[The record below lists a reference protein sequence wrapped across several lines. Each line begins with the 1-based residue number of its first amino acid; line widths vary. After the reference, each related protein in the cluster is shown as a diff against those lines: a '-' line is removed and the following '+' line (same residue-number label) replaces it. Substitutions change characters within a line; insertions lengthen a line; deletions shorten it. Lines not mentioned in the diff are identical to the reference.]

1 MCNGENAIIYV
12 IALLWTNERAITLFC
27 TDMGAKRMGAKC
39 AIVCKMCNSVLNG
52 QNFSLCVEKCN

>member
-1 MCNGENAIIYV
+1 MYNGENAIIYV

-39 AIVCKMCNSVLNG
+39 AIVCSMVRIFHSARRNVINL
-52 QNFSLCVEKCN
+52 